1 MENKIFWVLFDVSL
15 YQVVQSKPRSSLTL
29 YEQYKMITDFKAT
42 FQNMHIRAKGVVEGV
57 WYGLAY
63 LITEDDLI
71 RIIAKWPPTWL
82 EPGASFLKTPTK
94 PRTAT

>member
-1 MENKIFWVLFDVSL
+1 
-15 YQVVQSKPRSSLTL
+15 
-29 YEQYKMITDFKAT
+29 
-42 FQNMHIRAKGVVEGV
+42 MHIRAKGVVEGV

-94 PRTAT
+94 PRTATQPEKLIEKPIEKEATPTTPDETIDLEKDTEPEKNDIAPI